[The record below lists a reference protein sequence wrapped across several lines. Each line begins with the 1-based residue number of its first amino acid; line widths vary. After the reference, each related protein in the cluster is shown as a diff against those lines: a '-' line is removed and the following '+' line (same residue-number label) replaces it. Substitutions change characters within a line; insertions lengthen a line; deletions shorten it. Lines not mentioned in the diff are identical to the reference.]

1 MSEKTRNKIIVIGF
15 VSILFIFFIAN
26 IVKKD
31 EQISLTE
38 RRKLAQFPT
47 ITFKNISSGK
57 ASEDFDK
64 YTVDQFIFRD
74 SFRSIKSFWSKNLY
88 RQKDNNGLF
97 LKDGSIY
104 KIEYPLNKE
113 NVKSSA
119 EKIKSV
125 CDKYLKNNN
134 VYYSIIPDKNYYL
147 QSDYLK
153 IDVNEMQEIMRE
165 IIPNVN
171 YIDIT
176 KDLNLEDYYRTDLH
190 WKQENLENVINTIN
204 DEMNIESKINTIK
217 NEMNSENITNTIKS
231 KMNLK
236 EAVNDY
242 EIVNLGD
249 FYGAYY
255 GQLGMKVE
263 PDTINILIN
272 DTIQNS
278 IVNNYEKN
286 STQKVYDIEKWKSSS
301 DKYDVYLSGATPII
315 EIETNKEIEN
325 ENSSSNKELILFRD
339 SFGSSIAPLLLD
351 NYSKITLIDLRY
363 VSSKI
368 LDNYV
373 DFKNQDVLFLYSA
386 LILNQNVFK

>member
-38 RRKLAQFPT
+38 RRKLTQFPT
-47 ITFKNISSGK
+47 ITFKSIKSGK
-57 ASEDFDK
+57 VSENIDK

-97 LKDGSIY
+97 LIDGSIY

-119 EKIKSV
+119 DKIKSI
-125 CDKYLKNNN
+125 CDKYLKNNS

-153 IDVNEMQEIMRE
+153 IDIKEMQEIMSG

-176 KDLNLEDYYRTDLH
+176 KSLDLEDYYKTDLH
-190 WKQENLENVINTIN
+190 WKQENLENVT
-204 DEMNIESKINTIK
+204 DTIK
-217 NEMNSENITNTIKS
+217 KEI
-231 KMNLK
+231 NLK
-236 EAVNDY
+236 EEVNDY
-242 EIVNLGD
+242 EIINLGD

-255 GQLGMKVE
+255 GQLGIKIE

-278 IVNNYEKN
+278 IVSNYEKN
-286 STQKVYDIEKWKSSS
+286 GSQKVYDIENWKSSS

-315 EIETNKEIEN
+315 EIKNRN
-325 ENSSSNKELILFRD
+325 LSNDKELILFRD

-363 VSSKI
+363 MSSKI
-368 LDNYV
+368 LDTYV
-373 DFKNQDVLFLYSA
+373 DFENQDVLFLYSS
-386 LILNQNVFK
+386 LILNQNVLK

>member
-1 MSEKTRNKIIVIGF
+1 MSDKTRNKVIVIDF

-47 ITFKNISSGK
+47 ITFKSIKSGK
-57 ASEDFDK
+57 VSEDIDK

-119 EKIKSV
+119 EKIKNV
-125 CDKYLKNNN
+125 CDKYLKNSN

-153 IDVNEMQEIMRE
+153 IDVNEMQEIMSG

-176 KDLNLEDYYRTDLH
+176 NSLELEDYYKTDLH
-190 WKQENLENVINTIN
+190 WRQENLENVIKTIK
-204 DEMNIESKINTIK
+204 DEMNLENVTDTIK
-217 NEMNSENITNTIKS
+217 KE
-231 KMNLK
+231 MNLK

-242 EIVNLGD
+242 QIVNLGD

-255 GQLGMKVE
+255 GQLGIKVE

-278 IVNNYEKN
+278 IVSNYEKN
-286 STQKVYDIEKWKSSS
+286 TSQKVYDIEKWKSSS

-315 EIETNKEIEN
+315 EIENKNLSNKEIEN
-325 ENSSSNKELILFRD
+325 DNLPNNLSSEKELILFRD
-339 SFGSSIAPLLLD
+339 SFGSSLAPLLLD

-363 VSSKI
+363 MSSKI

-373 DFKNQDVLFLYSA
+373 DFENQDVLFLYSS